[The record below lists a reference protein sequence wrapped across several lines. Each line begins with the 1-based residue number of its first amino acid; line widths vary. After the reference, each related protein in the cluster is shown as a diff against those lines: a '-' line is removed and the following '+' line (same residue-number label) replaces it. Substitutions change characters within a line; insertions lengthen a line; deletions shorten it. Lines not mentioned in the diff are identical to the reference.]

1 MIGKLVM
8 ELFHARTAAHVLH
21 LKSRS
26 YAQHVALQGFYDEVI
41 PLADALAEAY
51 QGEYGLIETYPPK
64 YASYSDPIL
73 LMDDLREC
81 VDECSKEFDEADSH
95 LRNVCD
101 EIRALIASTSY
112 KLRFL
117 R

>member
-8 ELFHARTAAHVLH
+8 ELFHARTTAHVLH

-26 YAQHVALQGFYDEVI
+26 YAQHVALQGFYEGIIDLV
-41 PLADALAEAY
+41 DSLAEAY
-51 QGEYGLIETYPPK
+51 QGEHGLIDSYPAK
-64 YASYSDPIL
+64 YSSYSDPIL
-73 LMDDLREC
+73 LMDDLRSC
-81 VDECSKEFDEADSH
+81 VDECAKGLDASDSN
-95 LRNVCD
+95 LLNTLD
-101 EIRALIASTSY
+101 EIRDLIASTAY

>member
-1 MIGKLVM
+1 MIGKLIM
-8 ELFHARTAAHVLH
+8 ELFHARTTAHVLH

-26 YAQHVALQGFYDEVI
+26 YAQHVALQGFYDGII

-51 QGEYGLIETYPPK
+51 QGEYSLIGSYPSK
-64 YASYSDPIL
+64 YTPYDDPIL

-81 VDECSKEFDEADSH
+81 VDECSKEFDEADGH
-95 LRNVCD
+95 LRNICD
-101 EIRALIASTSY
+101 EIRALIASTAY

-117 R
+117 K

>member
-8 ELFHARTAAHVLH
+8 ELFHARTTAHVLH

-26 YAQHVALQGFYDEVI
+26 YAQHVALNTFYDEI
-41 PLADALAEAY
+41 IDLADALAEAY
-51 QGEYGLIETYPPK
+51 QGEYGLIENYPTKYPTYT
-64 YASYSDPIL
+64 DPIL

-81 VDECSKEFDEADSH
+81 VDECSKEFDAADSH
-95 LRNVCD
+95 LRNICD
-101 EIRALIASTSY
+101 EIRTLIASTAY

>member
-8 ELFHARTAAHVLH
+8 ELFHARTTAHVLH

-26 YAQHVALQGFYDEVI
+26 YAQHVALNTFYDEI
-41 PLADALAEAY
+41 IGLADTLAEAY

-64 YASYSDPIL
+64 YSPYTDPIL
-73 LMDDLREC
+73 LLDDLREC

-95 LRNVCD
+95 LRNICD
-101 EIRALIASTSY
+101 EIHALITRTSY
-112 KLRFL
+112 KLRYL

>member
-8 ELFHARTAAHVLH
+8 ELFHARTTAHVLH

-26 YAQHVALQGFYDEVI
+26 YAQHVALQGFYDGII
-41 PLADALAEAY
+41 PLVDGLAEAY
-51 QGEYGLIETYPPK
+51 QGEFGLIETYPPK
-64 YASYSDPIL
+64 YSPYSDPL
-73 LMDDLREC
+73 PLMDDLREC
-81 VDECSKEFDEADSH
+81 VDECAKEIDRTESH
-95 LRNVCD
+95 LHNILD
-101 EIRALIASTSY
+101 EIRALIASTAY

>member
-1 MIGKLVM
+1 MIGKLIM
-8 ELFHARTAAHVLH
+8 ELFHARTTAHVLH

-26 YAQHVALQGFYDEVI
+26 YAQHVALQGFYDGII

-51 QGEYGLIETYPPK
+51 QGEHGLIEKYPIV
-64 YASYSDPIL
+64 YAFVDDPIL

>member
-8 ELFHARTAAHVLH
+8 ELFHARTTAHVLH

-26 YAQHVALQGFYDEVI
+26 YAQHVALQGFYDGVI

-64 YASYSDPIL
+64 YAPYSDPIL

-81 VDECSKEFDEADSH
+81 VDECSKEFDADDSH
-95 LRNVCD
+95 LRNICD
-101 EIRALIASTSY
+101 EIRALIASTVY

>member
-1 MIGKLVM
+1 MIGKLIM
-8 ELFHARTAAHVLH
+8 ELFHARTTAHVLH
-21 LKSRS
+21 LRSRS
-26 YAQHVALQGFYDEVI
+26 YAQHVALQGFYDEII
-41 PLADALAEAY
+41 PLADTLAEVY

-64 YASYSDPIL
+64 YSPYTDPIL

-95 LRNVCD
+95 LRNICD
-101 EIRALIASTSY
+101 EIRTLIASTSY

>member
-8 ELFHARTAAHVLH
+8 ELFHARTTAHVLH

-26 YAQHVALQGFYDEVI
+26 YAQHVALQGFYERIIDLV
-41 PLADALAEAY
+41 DGLAEAY
-51 QGEYGLIETYPPK
+51 QGEHTLIEAYPQK
-64 YASYSDPIL
+64 YSPYSDPIL

-81 VDECSKEFDEADSH
+81 VDECAKQFDASDSN
-95 LRNVCD
+95 LLNALD
-101 EIRALIASTSY
+101 EIRDLIASTAY

-117 R
+117 K

>member
-8 ELFHARTAAHVLH
+8 ELFHARTTAHVLH

-26 YAQHVALQGFYDEVI
+26 YAQHVALQGFYDGII
-41 PLADALAEAY
+41 PLVDGLAEAY
-51 QGEYGLIETYPPK
+51 QGEHALIDNYPAK
-64 YASYSDPIL
+64 YSPYSDPIL
-73 LMDDLREC
+73 LMDNLREC
-81 VDECSKEFDEADSH
+81 VDECAKQFDVSDSN
-95 LRNVCD
+95 LLNTLD
-101 EIRALIASTSY
+101 EIRDLIASTAY

>member
-8 ELFHARTAAHVLH
+8 ELFHARTTAHVLH

-26 YAQHVALQGFYDEVI
+26 YAQHVALQGFYDGVI

-95 LRNVCD
+95 LRNISD
-101 EIRALIASTSY
+101 EIRTLIASTSY

>member
-8 ELFHARTAAHVLH
+8 ELFHARTTAHVLH

-26 YAQHVALQGFYDEVI
+26 YAQHVALQGFYEGIIDLV
-41 PLADALAEAY
+41 DGLAEAY
-51 QGEYGLIETYPPK
+51 QGEHSLIENYPPK
-64 YASYSDPIL
+64 YTPYTDPIQ

-81 VDECSKEFDEADSH
+81 VDECGKQFDASDSN
-95 LRNVCD
+95 LLNTLD
-101 EIRALIASTSY
+101 EIRDLIASTAY

-117 R
+117 K

>member
-8 ELFHARTAAHVLH
+8 ELFHARTTAHVLH

-26 YAQHVALQGFYDEVI
+26 YAQHVALQGFYEGIIDLV
-41 PLADALAEAY
+41 DGLAEAY
-51 QGEYGLIETYPPK
+51 QGQHGLIETYPQK
-64 YASYSDPIL
+64 YSQYSDPIL

-81 VDECSKEFDEADSH
+81 VDECAKGIDPADSN
-95 LRNVCD
+95 LLNTLD
-101 EIRALIASTSY
+101 EIRDLIASTAY

>member
-8 ELFHARTAAHVLH
+8 ELFHARTTAHVLH

-26 YAQHVALQGFYDEVI
+26 YAQHVALQGFYDGII
-41 PLADALAEAY
+41 PLVDGLAEAY
-51 QGEYGLIETYPPK
+51 QGEFGLIETYPPK
-64 YASYSDPIL
+64 YSPYSDPLL

-81 VDECSKEFDEADSH
+81 VDECAKEIDRTESH
-95 LRNVCD
+95 LHNTLD
-101 EIRALIASTSY
+101 EIRALIASTAY